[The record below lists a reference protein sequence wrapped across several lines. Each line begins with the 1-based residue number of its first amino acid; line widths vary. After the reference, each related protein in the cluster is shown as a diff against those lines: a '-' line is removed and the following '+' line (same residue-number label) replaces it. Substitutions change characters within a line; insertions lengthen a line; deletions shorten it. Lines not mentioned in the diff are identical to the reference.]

1 MSSSTPSPKFKFLLD
16 ENVRIDL
23 YKFLQ
28 SNGFDIKVAPKGAS
42 DSFLAS
48 LSKTEK
54 RILITNDEDFADY
67 SDDKIFSVVWLKIP
81 QNNPKSLISS
91 FTKLV
96 NEFNKFSG
104 RLVVLEAEN
113 WKDFPLPKDIYYK
126 S

>member
-28 SNGFDIKVAPKGAS
+28 SNGFDIKAAPKGTS
-42 DSFLAS
+42 DSSLAS

-54 RILITNDEDFADY
+54 RILVTNDEDFAEY
-67 SDDKIFSVVWLKIP
+67 SNDSLFSVIWLKIP
-81 QNNPKSLISS
+81 QNDPESLISS
-91 FTKLV
+91 FTKLLK
-96 NEFNKFSG
+96 EFSKFSS

-113 WKDFPLPKDIYYK
+113 WKDFPLSKTK
-126 S
+126 LL